1 MRTRRRMTLA
11 VPVLT
16 AIVAACGPPPM
27 EEEIPVIPVT
37 VITMETSTISQEA
50 YAGARLEGEEEALVY
65 ASTGGRIE
73 EVLVSEGDSVTAGQ
87 HLVRL
92 NTDQQ
97 ITAGTSSAIASVNAA
112 RANAENAMIEYDRMQ
127 SLYDAGAVSQ
137 QQLDGARV
145 AAESATAMLRQA
157 EAGYS
162 QARSVQD
169 NAVISAPFSGRIGR
183 IWAREGNMS
192 GGGPLLSITGSSGI
206 VARILL
212 PERDIFLLTPG
223 LPAYVTLTALDHRSV
238 PGIVTSVSPS
248 VDPVSGLVSVTVA
261 FEDGEGVLRPGMTG
275 RVAVLTET
283 RDDAMVLPEI
293 VLRRSREGYQVAVVE
308 DGTAHL
314 RDVLTGIRNGGYVEI
329 TEGIS
334 PGDLVIVQGQTRVSD
349 GSPVEVVDG

>member
-1 MRTRRRMTLA
+1 MRVIRA
-11 VPVLT
+11 IPVTIPLV
-16 AIVAACGPPPM
+16 ILLISACGPSPE
-27 EEEIPVIPVT
+27 EEEIPVIPVS
-37 VITMETSTISQEA
+37 VMTMEPSTISREA
-50 YAGARLEGEEEALVY
+50 YASVRLEGEEEALIY
-65 ASTGGRIE
+65 ASTMGRIE

-92 NTDQQ
+92 DTDQQ

-112 RANAENAMIEYDRMQ
+112 RANAENALIDYDRML
-127 SLYDAGAVSQ
+127 SLFDAGAVSQ

-145 AAESATAMLRQA
+145 AAEAATAQLRQA

-162 QARSVQD
+162 QARSMQD

-192 GGGPLLSITGSSGI
+192 SGSPLLSISGSSGI

-212 PERDIFLLTPG
+212 PERDIYRLSPG
-223 LPAYVTLTALDHRSV
+223 LPAYVSVTALDGRSI

-248 VDPVSGLVSVTVA
+248 VDPVSGLVSVQVA
-261 FEDGEGVLRPGMTG
+261 FDDTEGVLRPGMTG
-275 RVAVLTET
+275 RVSVLTET
-283 RDDAMVLPEI
+283 VESAVILPES

-308 DGTAHL
+308 DGTAYL
-314 RDVLTGIRNGGYVEI
+314 RSVQTGIRNSGNVEI

-334 PGDLVIVQGQTRVSD
+334 LGDVVIVRGQTRVSD
-349 GSPVEVVDG
+349 GSLVEVVE